1 MTCSEFQKVLPYIIE
16 SGGTAEEEEHL
27 RSCAVCSDLVQDLR
41 YIAEQAKLLVP
52 MEDPNPRVWDGI
64 QNALQREGLV
74 RPARGTG
81 RFRSPENLIP
91 GKLGTLGGLL
101 VLAVVLVVAILL
113 VGYRNHANSETQQ
126 SAAESTKPV
135 LMTVGQ
141 APLDR
146 DDAGLLDAVQ
156 SSAPSMLATY
166 RENLNTVNAYIA
178 SAKSTLDENPDDELA
193 HEALV
198 RAYDAKAM
206 MYEMAMSR
214 TQQQQ

>member
-16 SGGTAEEEEHL
+16 SGGTAEEEAHL

-64 QNALQREGLV
+64 QGALQREGLV

-81 RFRSPENLIP
+81 RFRSPEKLIP

-101 VLAVVLVVAILL
+101 CLAAVLAVAILL
-113 VGYRNHANSETQQ
+113 VGYRNNSGRDQQLTQ
-126 SAAESTKPV
+126 ATTKP
-135 LMTVGQ
+135 LMVTVGQ
-141 APLDR
+141 ARLDR
-146 DDAGLLDAVQ
+146 EDAQLLDAVQ
-156 SSAPSMLATY
+156 NSAPSMLATY
-166 RENLNTVNAYIA
+166 RENLDSVNAYIW
-178 SAKSTLDENPDDELA
+178 SAKSTLDQNPDDELA

-206 MYEMAMSR
+206 MYEMALSHA
-214 TQQQQ
+214 QQQ